1 MMGIRRVT
9 AALTVVAATSP
20 GTHLAVTSPAI
31 PGTSPDQPPART
43 ICGLPITKPNP
54 GQPVW
59 EVECSACLISST
71 AFWQM
76 PSWT

>member
-1 MMGIRRVT
+1 MIRRVA
-9 AALTVVAATSP
+9 AALAVVATTTP
-20 GTHLAVTSPAI
+20 GTHLSATSPAI

-43 ICGLPITKPNP
+43 ICGLPATDHVNGLPA
-54 GQPVW
+54 W
-59 EVECSACLISST
+59 EVDCSACLTGST